1 MEASFL
7 KDAIQ
12 YIESMAYPHFFNDDD
27 GNLYYDRG
35 SSYEQ
40 VQPELNT
47 CPMLELSSL
56 DALIQVVKKEC
67 HDYEPDS
74 DSAYYVSVPSPTR
87 VEVYSTPRHDLRGQR
102 HALCAAKAVDIP
114 GFRDT
119 TYEYEQAI
127 IALRSRFQPSED
139 QAYVLDLM
147 GHLISDQTVQTED
160 DGITQRVQV
169 NAGIQMTKVSR
180 VKPIVK
186 LRPYRTFQEV
196 EQPESEFLI
205 RLDDK
210 RRLTITEAD
219 GGMWRLEARR
229 TVFEYLADALLDE
242 INSGNVI
249 VML

>member
-40 VQPELNT
+40 VQPELNI

-56 DALIQVVKKEC
+56 DALVKVVKCEC
-67 HDYEPDS
+67 GSNTKIYKPIH
-74 DSAYYVSVPSPTR
+74 YVSVVSPTR
-87 VEVYSTPRHDLRGQR
+87 VEVYSVPVESLRGGR
-102 HALCAAKAVDIP
+102 NYLCAANAVDIP

-127 IALRSRFQPSED
+127 IALRSRFAPTED

-147 GHLISDQTVQTED
+147 GHLISDQTVQTDD

-210 RRLTITEAD
+210 RNLTITEAD
-219 GGMWRLEARR
+219 GGMWRLAARR
-229 TVFEYLADALLDE
+229 TVFEYLADALHVE
-242 INSGNVI
+242 INSGDVI

>member
-102 HALCAAKAVDIP
+102 RALCAAKAVDIP

-127 IALRSRFQPSED
+127 IALRSRFAPTED

-205 RLDDK
+205 RLDDQ

-219 GGMWRLEARR
+219 GGMWLLEARR